1 MSSLNRAWLLIAALM
16 CVTCAFVAGAAEST
30 YTFTITG
37 CNTGF
42 TPTCATGSIGSTT
55 FAITS
60 SNSDELKFT
69 YVGATTNIVPWT
81 FGGASGYELLGGTA
95 TVSLLGS
102 NGAVLASGIFSPSDN
117 MFVSIHNAVGGIGL
131 GSAGALPT
139 SSSFPGQ
146 PTYPVGFFDSTLTTY
161 NLSTSLGPLTGGAT
175 NCYGNV
181 PTATCQAAGGT
192 LGLTSGASF
201 VFNDP
206 YKALSPPAFTGTFS
220 ATVRTAPV
228 PEPATLGLVVIG
240 LAGIGAMR
248 GRSRRRRGAP
258 QGA

>member
-1 MSSLNRAWLLIAALM
+1 MSSLNRAWLLMAALM
-16 CVTCAFVAGAAEST
+16 CLTCASLAGAAEVT
-30 YTFTITG
+30 YTFMVTG

-42 TPTCATGSIGSTT
+42 TPTCATGSIGSTPFT
-55 FAITS
+55 ITS
-60 SNSDELKFT
+60 SDSDELKFT
-69 YVGATTNIVPWT
+69 YVGATTNILPWS

-102 NGAVLASGIFSPSDN
+102 SGAVLASGTFSPSDN

-146 PTYPVGFFDSTLTTY
+146 PTYPVGFFDSSLTTY
-161 NLSTSLGPLTGGAT
+161 NLSTSVGPLTGGAT

-181 PTATCQAAGGT
+181 PTATCQATGGT

-206 YKALSPPAFTGTFS
+206 YKALSPPAFMGTFS
-220 ATVRTAPV
+220 ATVGTASA
-228 PEPATLGLVVIG
+228 PEPATLVLIVMGLV
-240 LAGIGAMR
+240 GIGAMG
-248 GRSRRRRGAP
+248 GRSRRRDS
-258 QGA
+258 

>member
-1 MSSLNRAWLLIAALM
+1 MSSPNRAWLLIAALI
-16 CVTCAFVAGAAEST
+16 CLACGSVAAAAEIT
-30 YTFTITG
+30 YTFMVTG
-37 CNTGF
+37 CNAGF

-55 FAITS
+55 FAITNS
-60 SNSDELKFT
+60 DSDELKFT
-69 YVGATTNIVPWT
+69 YVGATTNIVPWSL
-81 FGGASGYELLGGTA
+81 GGASGYELLGGTA

-102 NGAVLASGIFSPSDN
+102 GGAVLASGTFSASDG

-146 PTYPVGFFDSTLTTY
+146 PTYPVGFFDSSLTTY

-181 PTATCQAAGGT
+181 PTATCQATGGA

-201 VFNDP
+201 VFNNP
-206 YKALSPPAFTGTFS
+206 YKTLSPEFTGTFS
-220 ATVRTAPV
+220 ATAGTASV
-228 PEPATLGLVVIG
+228 PEPATLGLIIMG
-240 LAGIGAMR
+240 LAGVGAMR
-248 GRSRRRRGAP
+248 GRSRRRGS
-258 QGA
+258 